1 MYLFLL
7 DIEANNDADE
17 GKTTCQDGV
26 RDWDFWDSFLDFWIF
41 FYFFGFFGFSEGF
54 LGFMDY
60 SRIISIH

>member
-1 MYLFLL
+1 MYSFLL

-41 FYFFGFFGFSEGF
+41 FYFC
-54 LGFMDY
+54 DVN
-60 SRIISIH
+60 